1 MKRVFVGLAVVLL
14 AAVSSMAQQA
24 SLNSIKEQRDQQ
36 IDAITASVRDIDARY
51 WAREIKEHRTS
62 YGTLEVNSKQWL
74 GSEAAKKELLG
85 LIKQYVNSPTPIVIT
100 PKEMKQLDESKSQV
114 RVFLNSAQNP
124 ASAALAQ
131 RNRQIRE
138 IEEPVFELEAR
149 YWAYRVANVKD
160 ITFDELK
167 EYSYGWVGEYQYN
180 DKLMDKVKENLD
192 TGNTAKLSRSEE
204 KKLEKAK
211 KRVIKLLTP
220 KK

>member
-1 MKRVFVGLAVVLL
+1 MKHVFVGLAVVLL

-149 YWAYRVANVKD
+149 YWAYRVATVKD
-160 ITFDELK
+160 VTLEELK
-167 EYSYGWVGEYQYN
+167 ANSYQWVGERAYN
-180 DKLMDKVKENLD
+180 QKLMEKVEENLR
-192 TGNTAKLSRSEE
+192 TGNTAKLTKKEE
-204 KKLEKAK
+204 KELEQAKA
-211 KRVIKLLTP
+211 RVRNLL
-220 KK
+220 K